1 MSDEFLKWLG
11 GVLTS
16 VTVLGFLAYLMR
28 STFTKL
34 ITKSIE
40 HRFEKKF
47 EQFKAD
53 IRDNEKEVEQIRAF
67 MVSARRERD
76 STLQL
81 KRFEAAE
88 TLMRSRQFLSQFA
101 MLTEYL
107 KMLNMDEIVKNKD
120 DPKITQFIKTLTDPF
135 NIEEKFNIYGTFDRT
150 IPDLYLSERAKKLF
164 DIYQFIILK
173 AVMIMKILSLPMV
186 DINPDLMNKDN
197 LKNMIIDIVPL
208 SKEGFDKYGDSHAY
222 YWTNYFYDEIL
233 KELRNELLGISNMAK
248 DTEAATQLAIDS
260 RRAQLNLRASLEESG
275 LSEAL
280 IKPDAV

>member
-1 MSDEFLKWLG
+1 MLDEFLKWIG

-16 VTVLGFLAYLMR
+16 VAVLGFVAYLMR
-28 STFTKL
+28 STLSKL

-40 HRFEKKF
+40 HSFEKKF
-47 EQFKAD
+47 EKFKAD

-88 TLMRSRQFLSQFA
+88 ILMRSRQFLSQFY

-107 KMLNMDEIVKNKD
+107 KMLNMDEIMKNKD
-120 DPKITQFIKTLTDPF
+120 DPKLAQLIKILTDPL
-135 NIEEKFNIYGTFDRT
+135 NIDEKLIVYGTFDRT
-150 IPDLYLSERAKKLF
+150 MPDLYLSERVKNLF
-164 DIYQFIILK
+164 ETYQLIILNS
-173 AVMIMKILSLPMV
+173 VMIMKVLSLSLKGV
-186 DINPDLMNKDN
+186 NPDLLKKDTI
-197 LKNMIIDIVPL
+197 KNRIIEFVPQ

-222 YWTNYFYDEIL
+222 YWVNYFHDEIL
-233 KELRNELLGISNMAK
+233 KELRNELLGIENMTS

-260 RRAQLNLRASLEESG
+260 RRAQINLRAKLDESG
-275 LSEAL
+275 LSQTL
-280 IKPDAV
+280 IKSKVN